1 MLRAALL
8 RIVIRILWKYSKR
21 LVPSLERIISLLHE
35 TIHIPYQD
43 THCFSNLVTD
53 YLAGDKKLDGFFQF
67 APNEKGIREAIETRK
82 SYPVN
87 RTLLVQT
94 IRQQYASLNPSKKL
108 QANIEALLEE
118 DTFTVCTAHQP
129 NLLTGYLYFIYKIVH
144 AIKLAELLSE
154 QYPDKRFVPVYYM
167 GSEDNDLEELGTFR
181 YNGKRYTWDA
191 NGQKGAVGRMQTESL
206 KPLLNELFR
215 TLGPPGEKTEQLK
228 DLLARAYLQHDTI
241 AAATHYLVNELFGEY
256 GLIVLNPDEAQFKQ
270 LFTTIMQDDLLQGT
284 AEGVVKAQMEQLS
297 VHYKT
302 QAFPRPINLFY
313 LTDTLRERIVHQEG
327 TWSVL
332 HTNITFTQE
341 ALLHELQTYPER
353 FSPNVVL
360 RGLFQETLLPNVA
373 FIGGGAEVAY
383 WLQLK
388 PLFEYY
394 QVFYPVL
401 LLRQSVQ
408 WITPIARKKMKQ
420 ASLSVSDIFTHTND
434 WVQQLIVD
442 ASSVLPDTTQAQQE
456 ISSVLFT
463 LKDKAVA
470 IDGTLAD
477 ATDATIKKTKRLLES
492 LQTKMWRAEK
502 RKHAIAIARLE
513 KVKSLLLPNGALQE
527 RVENFIEFY
536 PYLGDAFIKQLYAS
550 MEPLRNEFLVLHAD
564 YPVSR

>member
-1 MLRAALL
+1 M
-8 RIVIRILWKYSKR
+8 
-21 LVPSLERIISLLHE
+21 LHE

-108 QANIEALLEE
+108 QANIEALLKE

-564 YPVSR
+564 YPTSG

>member
-21 LVPSLERIISLLHE
+21 LVPSLERTISLLHE

-94 IRQQYASLNPSKKL
+94 IRQRYAPLNRSKKL
-108 QANIEALLEE
+108 QANIEALLKE

>member
-21 LVPSLERIISLLHE
+21 LVPSSERFFSLLHE

-53 YLAGDKKLDGFFQF
+53 YLAGDKKLDGYFQF

-94 IRQQYASLNPSKKL
+94 IRQQYASLHPSKKL
-108 QANIEALLEE
+108 QANIEALLKE

-154 QYPDKRFVPVYYM
+154 QYPDKHFVPVYYM

-181 YNGKRYTWDA
+181 YNGERYTWEA
-191 NGQKGAVGRMQTESL
+191 NGQKGAVGRMQTDSL
-206 KPLLNELFR
+206 KPLLDALFR
-215 TLGPPGEKTEQLK
+215 KLGPPGEKTEQLK
-228 DLLARAYLQHDTI
+228 DLLTRAYLQHNTI
-241 AAATHYLVNELFGEY
+241 ATATHYLVNELFGEY
-256 GLIVLNPDEAQFKQ
+256 GLIVLNPDEAPFKQ
-270 LFTTIMQDDLLQGT
+270 LFTSIMQDDLLQGT
-284 AEGVVKAQMEQLS
+284 AEGMVKAQMELLS
-297 VHYKT
+297 EHYKT

-313 LTDTLRERIVHQEG
+313 LTDTLRERIVHQDG

-341 ALLHELQTYPER
+341 ALLHELQTHPER

-388 PLFEYY
+388 PLFEHYE
-394 QVFYPVL
+394 VFYPVL

-408 WITPIARKKMKQ
+408 WITPTARQKMKQ
-420 ASLSVSDIFTHTND
+420 ASLSVSDIFTATD
-434 WVQQLIVD
+434 AWVQQRIVD
-442 ASSVLPDTTQAQQE
+442 ASSELPDTSQAQQE
-456 ISSVLFT
+456 ISSALLA
-463 LKDKAVA
+463 LKEKAVA
-470 IDGTLAD
+470 IDSTLAD
-477 ATDATIKKTKRLLES
+477 ATGATIKKTKRLLEA
-492 LQTKMWRAEK
+492 LQTKMRRAEK
-502 RKHAIAIARLE
+502 RKHAIAIARFE
-513 KVKSLLLPNGALQE
+513 KVKAILLPNGALQE
-527 RVENFIEFY
+527 RVENFIEYY
-536 PYLGDAFIKQLYAS
+536 PYLGNAFIEQLYAS
-550 MEPLRNEFLVLHAD
+550 MEPLRSEFLVLHAD
-564 YPVSR
+564 YPTSG

>member
-1 MLRAALL
+1 VLRAALL

-108 QANIEALLEE
+108 QANIEALLKE

-564 YPVSR
+564 YPTSG

>member
-108 QANIEALLEE
+108 QANIEALLKE